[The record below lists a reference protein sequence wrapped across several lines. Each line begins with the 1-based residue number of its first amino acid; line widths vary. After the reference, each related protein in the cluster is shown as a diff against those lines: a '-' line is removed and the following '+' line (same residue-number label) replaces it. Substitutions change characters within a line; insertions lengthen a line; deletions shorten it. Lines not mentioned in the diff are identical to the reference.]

1 MNEAMRNAIVER
13 RQAKASVRNIA
24 RELGISRESVQ
35 RVLAQVAAE
44 RSGQAPSA
52 NMLLPPQRR
61 KSQLD
66 AYEPVLREL
75 LARYPDMTSRR
86 LFEEL
91 RARGFAG
98 KYTIVRERVG
108 LLRQRPTKEPVL
120 RFETPPGAQ
129 AQMDYGVYDIDFT
142 REGRRRV
149 YLFSYVL
156 GYSRR
161 QYLRFVEA
169 MDLPTTLR
177 EHVGRMERR
186 RPATIDEFRGDI
198 DRQDACAFAR
208 LSARAE
214 ATLRSRC
221 GRGLASQRLRPGP
234 RLPSGRVASSWL
246 MKAMSSGPVMPS
258 ALAAQSSQR
267 YGDSIA
273 GRNFFPESSASSSRM
288 RSMSSRNFRNMT
300 QVSMGSRSK
309 SPFRPLSLRMM
320 SRHDLINVPSC

>member
-120 RFETPPGAQ
+120 RFETAPGAQ
-129 AQMDYGVYDIDFT
+129 AQMDYGIYDIDFT

-169 MDLPTTLR
+169 MDLPTTMR
-177 EHVGRMERR
+177 EHVQAFHHLGGVARVCLYDNFKAVVLRHDADGGCDHRPRRSAGRLHGEHQLAPRSGGDVERR
-186 RPATIDEFRGDI
+186 ARG
-198 DRQDACAFAR
+198 AAHAGGAR
-208 LSARAE
+208 
-214 ATLRSRC
+214 
-221 GRGLASQRLRPGP
+221 GQ
-234 RLPSGRVASSWL
+234 RVAATCL
-246 MKAMSSGPVMPS
+246 VDAQIREGRD
-258 ALAAQSSQR
+258 AACLHKS
-267 YGDSIA
+267 YA
-273 GRNFFPESSASSSRM
+273 WNRNSRSSRPWSQASGKT
-288 RSMSSRNFRNMT
+288 RGSDRGTGAYMT
-300 QVSMGSRSK
+300 R
-309 SPFRPLSLRMM
+309 
-320 SRHDLINVPSC
+320 